1 MLWPSYMDPHLSLTR
16 QQRKEVHRE
25 AWRRWAA
32 NKWNLVLYLLLPVA
46 YLLGLGV
53 TRDAA
58 GTVAWLLGAGG
69 LLVGMSR
76 ALGMLLWA
84 VLCFVVGGA
93 VIQRYRFA
101 PLVYAALRRHGYDVC
116 PKCGYWLKGLKD
128 ETRCPECGAQ
138 RQGPPR
144 DETRSEGSP
153 S

>member
-1 MLWPSYMDPHLSLTR
+1 MDRHLPLTS

-32 NKWNLVLYLLLPVA
+32 NKWNLVLYLLLPAA

-53 TRDAA
+53 MRDAA
-58 GTVAWLLGAGG
+58 GRMAWFLGAGS

-93 VIQRYRFA
+93 VFQRYRFA
-101 PLVYAALRRHGYDVC
+101 PLVYAALRRHGHDVC
-116 PKCGYWLKGLKD
+116 PKCGYW
-128 ETRCPECGAQ
+128 
-138 RQGPPR
+138 
-144 DETRSEGSP
+144 
-153 S
+153 